1 MPLEPGVYLK
11 ELGSAPDAEIDLAKA
26 AIALAA
32 LTQPRLSTD
41 RYINHIESLIE
52 QTSQRHAELLA
63 SGADDDAGARLA
75 ALKWV
80 IVEDNEYKGDIETYD
95 DLQNA
100 SLIRV
105 IDRRKGMPISLAIL
119 YIHIGQVLGWS
130 VAGLDFPGHFL
141 CRIEKDGKR
150 IIFDP
155 FYDSRPLDAAN
166 LRALVKHLK
175 GPTAEL
181 SSTYFEATPNRG
193 ILIRLQNNIKYRQ
206 IDHESYEAAL
216 RTVETMKLVSPNEFR
231 LLLDLG
237 VLYSRT
243 NRAAE
248 AIRALEEYIKK
259 APQASDRHDAA
270 ILLQELKDSEG

>member
-1 MPLEPGVYLK
+1 MPLDPGAYLK
-11 ELGSAPDAEIDLAKA
+11 ELGSLPDAEIDLAKA
-26 AIALAA
+26 AVALGA
-32 LTQPRLSTD
+32 LTQPGLSTD
-41 RYINHIESLIE
+41 RYLNHIESLVE
-52 QTSQRHAELLA
+52 QTRSRYAELLA
-63 SGADDDAGARLA
+63 SGAADDAGARLA
-75 ALKWV
+75 ALKRV
-80 IVEDNEYKGDIETYD
+80 IVEDNEYKGDVDTYD

-119 YIHIGQVLGWS
+119 YVHIGHILDWS

-141 CRIEKDGKR
+141 CRIETPGQR

-175 GPTAEL
+175 GPAAEL
-181 SSTYFEATPNRG
+181 SASYFEATPNRG

-206 IDHESYEAAL
+206 IDHEAYEAAL
-216 RTVETMKLVSPNEFR
+216 RTVETMKLIAPHEFR

-243 NRAAE
+243 DRTAE
-248 AIRALEEYIKK
+248 AIAALEDYIKK
-259 APQASDRHDAA
+259 APLASDRHDAA
-270 ILLQELKDSEG
+270 ILLQELKDSED

>member
-150 IIFDP
+150 
-155 FYDSRPLDAAN
+155 
-166 LRALVKHLK
+166 
-175 GPTAEL
+175 TAEL